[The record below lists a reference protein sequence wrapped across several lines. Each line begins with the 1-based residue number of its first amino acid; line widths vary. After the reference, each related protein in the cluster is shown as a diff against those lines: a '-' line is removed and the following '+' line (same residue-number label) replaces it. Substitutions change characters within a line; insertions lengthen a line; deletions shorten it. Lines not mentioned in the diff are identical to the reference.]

1 MQVRAADSA
10 PVQLD
15 LDVVV
20 LVDLALR
27 NVLDADVPPALYQR
41 AAFMRTPLYVG
52 CKPPAPPPEAVAA
65 AVRPPPSQKHSPLM
79 RAWPH
84 FLVSDRRKVRGGRHA
99 LSAIVA

>member
-27 NVLDADVPPALYQR
+27 DVLDADVPRLLPTCSLHTNPSLRGMKATRAPARGGYGGSTS
-41 AAFMRTPLYVG
+41 AT
-52 CKPPAPPPEAVAA
+52 KPEA
-65 AVRPPPSQKHSPLM
+65 
-79 RAWPH
+79 
-84 FLVSDRRKVRGGRHA
+84 
-99 LSAIVA
+99 